1 MALTGSVTVSC
12 CGLPGEDAFKE
23 RMTCLAAR
31 QHRERKDP
39 SPAARMVRMIRTL
52 CARGMTR
59 AELEEEF
66 QIARRHIYDYLQEIE
81 QLGYVFVEHEGGGE
95 RVWRIEGGYQGIK
108 PEPATASELMAL
120 YLAKSHLAYLAGTPF
135 MEDLNGLSRKIEA
148 GLPAKTANK
157 IEQMVQVFL
166 PVQRPQRSY
175 AKQRKVLA
183 ELQKALLFQRKV
195 KINHRTLGY
204 PKPVI
209 HQVEPYGLQLFDYGL
224 YLVGYSYRAK
234 DFRRFA
240 VERIQSATVEM
251 SAEPF
256 TLRPEYAAR
265 VGSRK
270 AFGLI
275 EGELMD
281 VRVQFSRE
289 VADYFKERQYHP
301 TQRVK
306 TLKNGDVIVS
316 LKAGGIDEI
325 ISWVLSWGAY
335 AKVLEPRTLIAAFR
349 THLAQMQQ
357 HYLPSQAAR

>member
-1 MALTGSVTVSC
+1 
-12 CGLPGEDAFKE
+12 
-23 RMTCLAAR
+23 
-31 QHRERKDP
+31 
-39 SPAARMVRMIRTL
+39 MIRTL

-135 MEDLNGLSRKIEA
+135 MEDLDSLSRKIEA

-183 ELQKALLFQRKV
+183 ELQKALLFQRMV
-195 KINHRTLGY
+195 KITHRTLGY
-204 PKPVI
+204 PKPVV
-209 HQVEPYGLQLFDYGL
+209 HHVEPYGLQLFDYGL
-224 YLVGYSYRAK
+224 YLVGYSDRAK
-234 DFRRFA
+234 EFRRFA
-240 VERIQSATVEM
+240 VERIQTATVDM
-251 SAEPF
+251 FAEPF
-256 TLRPEYAAR
+256 TLRPQYAAR
-265 VGSRK
+265 IKSRK

-275 EGELMD
+275 EGESMD

-289 VADYFKERQYHP
+289 VADYFKERKWHP
-301 TQRVK
+301 TQQVK
-306 TLKNGDVIVS
+306 TLKSGEVIVS
-316 LKAGGIDEI
+316 FQAGGIDEI
-325 ISWVLSWGAY
+325 VSWVLFWGAY
-335 AKVLEPRTLIAAFR
+335 AKVLGPSTLIDAVTSRLAA
-349 THLAQMQQ
+349 MQKQ
-357 HYLPSQAAR
+357 YFE

>member
-1 MALTGSVTVSC
+1 M
-12 CGLPGEDAFKE
+12 
-23 RMTCLAAR
+23 AAR

-59 AELEEEF
+59 ADLEEEF

-135 MEDLNGLSRKIEA
+135 MDDLDSLSRKIEA

-183 ELQKALLFQRKV
+183 ELQKALLFQRMV
-195 KINHRTLGY
+195 KITHRTLGY

-209 HQVEPYGLQLFDYGL
+209 HEVEPYGLQLFDYGL
-224 YLVGYSYRAK
+224 YLVGYSNRAK

-240 VERIQSATVEM
+240 VERIQSTTVDM
-251 SAEPF
+251 SIEPF
-256 TLRPEYAAR
+256 PLRPEYAAR
-265 VGSRK
+265 AKSRK
-270 AFGLI
+270 GFGLI
-275 EGELMD
+275 EDEVMD
-281 VRVQFSRE
+281 VRVQFSRD
-289 VADYFKERQYHP
+289 VADYFKERQWHP
-301 TQRVK
+301 TQQVK
-306 TLKNGDVIVS
+306 TLKSGDVIVS
-316 LKAGGIDEI
+316 FQAGGIDEI
-325 ISWVLSWGAY
+325 VSWMLSWGAY
-335 AKVLEPRTLIAAFR
+335 AQVLGPPELINAVRTQLVS
-349 THLAQMQQ
+349 AQKL
-357 HYLPSQAAR
+357 YAVSPGKNRNA

>member
-1 MALTGSVTVSC
+1 
-12 CGLPGEDAFKE
+12 
-23 RMTCLAAR
+23 MTCLAAR
-31 QHRERKDP
+31 QRRERKDP
-39 SPAARMVRMIRTL
+39 SPAARLVRMIRTL

-81 QLGYVFVEHEGGGE
+81 QLGYVFVDHEGGGE

-108 PEPATASELMAL
+108 PEPATVSELMAL
-120 YLAKSHLAYLAGTPF
+120 YLAKSHLTYLAGTPF
-135 MEDLNGLSRKIEA
+135 MDDLDSLSRKIEA

-157 IEQMVQVFL
+157 IEQMVHVFL

-175 AKQRKVLA
+175 ARQRAVLVA
-183 ELQKALLFQRKV
+183 LQKALLFQRKV
-195 KINHRTLGY
+195 KITHRTLSY
-204 PKPVI
+204 PKPVV
-209 HQVEPYGLQLFDYGL
+209 HHVEPYGLQLFDYGL
-224 YLVGYSYRAK
+224 YLVGYSDRAK

-251 SAEPF
+251 STEPF
-256 TLRPEYAAR
+256 TLRSKYAAR
-265 VGSRK
+265 VRSRK

-289 VADYFKERQYHP
+289 VADYFKERQWHS
-301 TQRVK
+301 TQRVQ

-316 LKAGGIDEI
+316 LQAGGIDEI
-325 ISWVLSWGAY
+325 VSWVLSWGAY
-335 AKVLEPRTLIAAFR
+335 GKVLAPTDLVEAVKSN
-349 THLAQMQQ
+349 LALTRKRYAQ
-357 HYLPSQAAR
+357 